1 MERILSLATKTETE
15 SQNSLEDR
23 ERALIAQCRQEK
35 REAQHALYHKYKDWA
50 FNLAYRMANNR
61 QEAEDITQMI
71 FVRLFTNIKKF
82 RGDSAFSSWFYRLSV
97 NVCLSHFRS
106 EKKRRQ
112 HASSLSEPL
121 NLDLAASTDHSD
133 LRPFLEEAI
142 QKLPEGY
149 RLVFVLYQ
157 IQGYS
162 HREIAAILDVT
173 EGTSKSQLH
182 KARKELRRLLE
193 PLLLLN
199 KSLQ

>member
-1 MERILSLATKTETE
+1 MSLAAKPETE
-15 SQNSLEDR
+15 SQSSQNER
-23 ERALIAQCRQEK
+23 EQHLIAQCQKGQRD
-35 REAQHALYHKYKDWA
+35 AQYALYRKYKDWA
-50 FNLAYRMANNR
+50 FNLTYRMIHNR
-61 QEAEDITQMI
+61 QEAEDLTQMI
-71 FVRLFTNIKKF
+71 FVRLFNNIKKF
-82 RGDSAFSSWFYRLSV
+82 RGDSAFSSWFYRLAV

-106 EKKRRQ
+106 EKKRRH
-112 HASSLSEPL
+112 HASLSEPL
-121 NLDLAASTDHSD
+121 NLNLAPPSQQNH

-149 RLVFVLYQ
+149 RLVFVLYE

-182 KARKELRRLLE
+182 KARKELKRLLE

>member
-1 MERILSLATKTETE
+1 MSLATKTESE
-15 SQNSLEDR
+15 SPGSPKDR
-23 ERALIAQCRQEK
+23 EHELIALCCKGK
-35 REAQHALYHKYKDWA
+35 REAQYELYRQYKDWA
-50 FNLAYRMANNR
+50 FNLAYRMVNNR

-71 FVRLFTNIKKF
+71 FVRLFRNIKKF
-82 RGDSAFSSWFYRLSV
+82 RGDSAFSSWFYRLAV

-106 EKKRRQ
+106 EKKRR
-112 HASSLSEPL
+112 HHSSLSELMNL
-121 NLDLAASTDHSD
+121 NLATASDHSD
-133 LRPFLEEAI
+133 LKPFLEEAI

-149 RLVFVLYQ
+149 RLVFVLYE

-162 HREIAAILDVT
+162 HREIAAILNVT

-182 KARKELRRLLE
+182 KARKELKRLLE